1 MHDEYVFKV
10 YVILFSMR
18 NNHYHSHVPVD
29 KWLMLNKL
37 HNNYMHKLNGDKV
50 GTMPS
55 QKTWNA
61 LIWVSCLHWCIIC
74 MFVWWMQPQNSLFH
88 LYLFRSLS
96 LCLCLRAFVNIDV
109 CVSLWNRMSN
119 FMRGSKIGIFLCIF
133 IHVWLCVHS
142 NKRQDNIMNN
152 GFNHTY
158 SILLWS
164 SLIHIS
170 VLCY

>member
-109 CVSLWNRMSN
+109 CVSLSEIECQISCVGVKLAYFYVFSSMYDCVSIVINDKTISWIM
-119 FMRGSKIGIFLCIF
+119 GSI
-133 IHVWLCVHS
+133 
-142 NKRQDNIMNN
+142 
-152 GFNHTY
+152 T
-158 SILLWS
+158 
-164 SLIHIS
+164 LIPFYYGRH
-170 VLCY
+170 LFTFQCY

>member
-37 HNNYMHKLNGDKV
+37 HNNYMHKMNGDKV

-55 QKTWNA
+55 QITWNA
-61 LIWVSCLHWCIIC
+61 FIWVSCLHWCIIC

-96 LCLCLRAFVNIDV
+96 LCMYLRAFVNKYRCV
-109 CVSLWNRMSN
+109 CHTLKSN
-119 FMRGSKIGIFLCIF
+119 VKFHAWELN
-133 IHVWLCVHS
+133 W
-142 NKRQDNIMNN
+142 
-152 GFNHTY
+152 
-158 SILLWS
+158 
-164 SLIHIS
+164 HIS
-170 VLCY
+170 MYFNSYMNVCP